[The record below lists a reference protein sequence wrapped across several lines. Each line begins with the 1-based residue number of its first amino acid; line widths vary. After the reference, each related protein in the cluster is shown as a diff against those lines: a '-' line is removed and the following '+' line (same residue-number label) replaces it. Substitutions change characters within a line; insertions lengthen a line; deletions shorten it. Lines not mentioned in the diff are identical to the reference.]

1 VPFEFAT
8 AGRIV
13 FGDGVLGQLG
23 AVATNLGRL
32 ALIVTGR
39 SEERGRRASELL
51 AEAGIASTTI
61 HVVAEPTTEDARRGV
76 EFARTEGCDFV
87 VAIGGGSAVDLGKA
101 IAALVANDGDA
112 FDYLEVVGKGRK
124 LERAPVP
131 FVAVPTTAGT
141 GSEVTRNAVLDVPER
156 GVKVSLR
163 SPMMLPR
170 IALVDPT
177 LTHGVPPDVTASTG
191 FDALSQVIE
200 PYVSRHANPLID
212 GLCAE
217 ALVRSSRSLA
227 RAYQNGRDAAAREDL
242 SFVSLVGGI
251 ALANAKLGAV
261 HGFAGPLGGMYHAPH
276 GAICAALLPHV
287 MRVNIGALR
296 GRAPNSDSLV
306 RFARVAALLTG
317 RADARPEDAVEWIG
331 ELAAALHIAPLASYG
346 CSRADFPRIGE
357 MAKVASSMQGNPIE
371 LTSSELNEVLSGAF

>member
-1 VPFEFAT
+1 VPFEFST

-23 AVATNLGRL
+23 SLATGLGRH
-32 ALIVTGR
+32 ALVVTGR
-39 SEERGRRASELL
+39 SEERGLRASELL
-51 AEAGIASTTI
+51 AEAGIASTAI
-61 HVVAEPTTEDARRGV
+61 HVVAEPTTEDARGGV

-87 VAIGGGSAVDLGKA
+87 VSIGGGSAVDLGKA
-101 IAALVANDGDA
+101 IAALVANEGDA
-112 FDYLEVVGKGRK
+112 LDYLEVVGKGRK
-124 LERAPVP
+124 LDRAPVP
-131 FVAVPTTAGT
+131 FVAIPTTAGT

-200 PYVSRHANPLID
+200 PYVSRNANPLTD
-212 GLCAE
+212 GLSAE
-217 ALVRSSRSLA
+217 ALVRSARSLA

-287 MRVNIGALR
+287 MHVNLRALR
-296 GRAPNSDSLV
+296 ERAPNSDPLA
-306 RFARVAALLTG
+306 RFARVAAQLTG
-317 RADARPEDAVEWIG
+317 RPDARPEDAIGWIG

-346 CSRADFPRIGE
+346 CKRTDFPLIAE
-357 MAKVASSMQGNPIE
+357 KAKVASSMQGNPVE
-371 LTSSELNEVLSGAF
+371 LSSSELHEILDRAF